1 MLDIHARYEVR
12 QKHDFVAVEFLLILI
27 FEGGAFD
34 LLHDAGDEVAG
45 SGEGVED
52 VDAGVGEGFAELL
65 LEDFFDAADHEVDDG
80 LRGVDDAVGVGLLG
94 VEALEELL
102 VGGVEEVLFFGV
114 AGLGLG
120 GLLDGGV
127 EAVERF

>member
-1 MLDIHARYEVR
+1 MLDIHARYVVR

-52 VDAGVGEGFAELL
+52 VDAGVGEGFAELGV
-65 LEDFFDAADHEVDDG
+65 EDFLDAADHEVDDG
-80 LRGVDDAVGVGLLG
+80 LRGVDDAVGVCLFG
-94 VEALEELL
+94 VEALKELL
-102 VGGVEEVLFFGV
+102 VDGVEEVLLFGV

-120 GLLDGGV
+120 GFFDGGV
-127 EAVERF
+127 EAV